1 MVVMLFYI
9 DDDVDDDDSLQKG
22 WTPMHLAAMNHDVRC
37 ADLLLAA
44 GANINIASGP
54 KRYRYEI
61 EH

>member
-37 ADLLLAA
+37 VDLLLAA
-44 GANINIASGP
+44 GADINIVSGGTE
-54 KRYRYEI
+54 Y
-61 EH
+61 